1 MANRSVRMK
10 KPPSNAAVKLIFI
23 RVINNS
29 TMEREDFD
37 SLLEMIAE
45 AHRWRPLT
53 SQVQDVIY
61 GKVVRLGESEFSK
74 LAMRFMEQD
83 RGTVAGLLE
92 AIKQERLRKVQAA
105 PAVLMGTYSQMA
117 PEQQDSYVET
127 IQLVKERLADEM
139 AWLDSQ
145 GKIPRTTV
153 GGLASVGTMLA
164 RDVLTRGRMER
175 AAISECA
182 EADYGEAS

>member
-1 MANRSVRMK
+1 
-10 KPPSNAAVKLIFI
+10 
-23 RVINNS
+23 
-29 TMEREDFD
+29 MEREDFD

-61 GKVVRLGESEFSK
+61 GKVVRLGEYEFSK
-74 LAMRFMEQD
+74 LAMSFMEQD

-105 PAVLMGTYSQMA
+105 PAVIGAYSQMA
-117 PEQQDSYVET
+117 PEQKVSYVET
-127 IQLVKERLADEM
+127 IQLVKERLADDM
-139 AWLDSQ
+139 ACLDSQ

-153 GGLASVGTMLA
+153 RGMASVGTMLA
-164 RDVLTRGRMER
+164 RDVLTRGRLER
-175 AAISECA
+175 AAI
-182 EADYGEAS
+182 ADYSEPEYAEYLEAS

>member
-1 MANRSVRMK
+1 
-10 KPPSNAAVKLIFI
+10 
-23 RVINNS
+23 
-29 TMEREDFD
+29 MEREDFD

-53 SQVQDVIY
+53 SQVQDLIY

-105 PAVLMGTYSQMA
+105 PAVLMGTYSHMA

-175 AAISECA
+175 AAIA
-182 EADYGEAS
+182 EYADDQEVPYAS

>member
-1 MANRSVRMK
+1 
-10 KPPSNAAVKLIFI
+10 
-23 RVINNS
+23 
-29 TMEREDFD
+29 MEREDCD
-37 SLLEMIAE
+37 SLLAMIAE
-45 AHRWRPLT
+45 AHRWRSLT
-53 SQVQDVIY
+53 PEIQALLYS
-61 GKVVRLGESEFSK
+61 KAACLGESDFSK
-74 LAMRFMEQD
+74 LAMRFMERE

-175 AAISECA
+175 AAIA
-182 EADYGEAS
+182 EYADDQEVPHAS